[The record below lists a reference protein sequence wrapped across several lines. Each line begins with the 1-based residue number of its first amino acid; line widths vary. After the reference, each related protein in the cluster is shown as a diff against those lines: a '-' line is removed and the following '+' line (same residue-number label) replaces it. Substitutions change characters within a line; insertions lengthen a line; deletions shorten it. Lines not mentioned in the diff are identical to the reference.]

1 MIKSYWFCALLG
13 TILCLVATCPAFSA
27 SEASLVASKKTKA
40 STATTD
46 NSPAALQQKLEEFA
60 QKTIA
65 SINRCVIPS
74 SSKKEITSNGN
85 GSFTARYIEIDPK
98 SISTSYKPSE
108 NSSVVKYIGYMNYQ
122 EVEYTCTAS
131 SKTAA
136 SQGPFTP
143 IRREQ
148 MTELIKYVNGKWTY

>member
-1 MIKSYWFCALLG
+1 MAKSHRFHALLG
-13 TILCLVATCPAFSA
+13 TVLCLTLAGPLCVSA
-27 SEASLVASKKTKA
+27 DAAQVVASKKSKSAPVA
-40 STATTD
+40 SPGAVQHGLD
-46 NSPAALQQKLEEFA
+46 EFA

-65 SINRCVIPS
+65 SINRCVLPS
-74 SSKKEITSNGN
+74 SGKKEITSNGN

-98 SISTSYKPSE
+98 SVSTSYKPAE
-108 NSSVVKYIGYMNYQ
+108 NSSVVTYIGYMNYQ

-131 SKTAA
+131 SKAA
-136 SQGPFTP
+136 AAKGPFTP